1 MGLLDDAIR
10 EHLELKRRR
19 GADPGMVAREERD
32 ALAPVFP
39 DESDDQGGDLEA
51 DEAAVAGVEH
61 VVGDVDF
68 EEHAVQEH
76 AAGDPAPADLSTV
89 GQETAELDMQAV
101 MDEHAHAA
109 DGEGAD
115 PIDERPAAGGQ
126 AGGGPDEPSFEWEV
140 SSDATAEQAPG
151 GISGQERLS
160 FE

>member
-39 DESDDQGGDLEA
+39 
-51 DEAAVAGVEH
+51 
-61 VVGDVDF
+61 
-68 EEHAVQEH
+68 EEGEDPTD
-76 AAGDPAPADLSTV
+76 GDPPEANASQDAVGAPVDDPHAEFVELSAV

-101 MDEHAHAA
+101 MDEEADASGAPTAGAPVDGPQAA
-109 DGEGAD
+109 DGHAPASPDD
-115 PIDERPAAGGQ
+115 P
-126 AGGGPDEPSFEWEV
+126 SLEWEGSTEAGPEPV
-140 SSDATAEQAPG
+140 PEDVP
-151 GISGQERLS
+151 GQERLS

>member
-19 GADPGMVAREERD
+19 GADPGTVAREERD

-51 DEAAVAGVEH
+51 DQAVVAGVEQ
-61 VVGDVDF
+61 VVGGVSL
-68 EEHAVQEH
+68 EEH
-76 AAGDPAPADLSTV
+76 AAGDPPPADLSTV

-109 DGEGAD
+109 DGEGGD
-115 PIDERPAAGGQ
+115 PSNERPAAGAQ
-126 AGGGPDEPSFEWEV
+126 ARGDSDEPSFEWEV